1 MKEKSKTSLFLM
13 ELVLM
18 ILFFAVSAAVC
29 MRVFSSAQLKSNH
42 SDDLSNASL
51 KAQSAAECWKLSQG
65 EAELVAEVLGGE
77 KTESGAAV
85 YFDKEWNSCGEA
97 GAKYI
102 LELEKDGDDA
112 KIGVFQLK
120 NGEAQRDS
128 TIFSLTVKAVPNGQ

>member
-65 EAELVAEVLGGE
+65 EASLAAEVLGGE
-77 KTESGAAV
+77 KTENGAAV
-85 YFDKEWNSCGEA
+85 YFDKNWKNCGESEA
-97 GAKYI
+97 EYV
-102 LELEKDGDDA
+102 LELEKNGNDA
-112 KIGVFQLK
+112 NIGVFHFK
-120 NGEAQRDS
+120 DGETQSDS
-128 TIFSLTVKAVPNGQ
+128 AIFSLKVKAVPHEQ